1 MEKKIIFMR
10 HGKAL
15 HNTDYEY
22 LDYKAFMG
30 FMLKV
35 DDENHGLNRD
45 YKKNFKVADEL
56 KNVDIIYHSP
66 FRRAR
71 ETAELIQEKLAHKPE
86 IKDEPLLAEISF
98 SKNIITESEFTRFG
112 GLKGCRSLI
121 LKRWYEGD
129 NVETFEDSKK
139 RLQALDKKLNST
151 PYQKILLI
159 THGWYL
165 RLIVPYYQPG
175 KQNITLEDLLNAHR
189 YDYGQFFEHNLKT
202 ELFPGEKRESLSN
215 IEKNR
220 IPNFQFATGAA

>member
-1 MEKKIIFMR
+1 MR

-22 LDYKAFMG
+22 LKYNEFMG
-30 FMLKV
+30 FMLKI
-35 DDENHGLNRD
+35 DDENHGLTED
-45 YKKNFKVADEL
+45 YKRNFKAADEL

-71 ETAELIQEKLAHKPE
+71 ETAELVREKLAHKPE

-98 SKNIITESEFTRFG
+98 SKNIITESEFSRFG

-121 LKRWYEGD
+121 LKRWYDGE
-129 NVETFEDSKK
+129 NSETFADSKK

-165 RLIVPYYQPG
+165 RLIVPYYQQG
-175 KQNITLEDLLNAHR
+175 KRNITLEDLLNAHR
-189 YDYGQFFEHNLKT
+189 YDYGQFFEHNLKIDS
-202 ELFPGEKRESLSN
+202 LHGERRETIPNL
-215 IEKNR
+215 EKNM
-220 IPNFQFATGAA
+220 ISSFQFATGVA